1 MSAPEFLISG
11 LNAAAKQINA
21 VFSNIAA
28 DHWDRRATSEAMTPL
43 ESIRHLAHCYTAF
56 MSEARGQS
64 WDWRAPFD
72 LGVTE
77 PEDILAKANELRAQA
92 VDMVKSSTDETIYEK
107 AINYILLHDAYHV
120 GQMALFRMQTDPTWD
135 PHSLY

>member
-1 MSAPEFLISG
+1 MSAPEFLMSG
-11 LNAAAKQINA
+11 LNSAAKQINA
-21 VFSNIAA
+21 VFSNIAT
-28 DHWDRRATSEAMTPL
+28 DHWDHRATSEAMTPL

-56 MSEARGQS
+56 MSEARGQA

-77 PEDILAKANELRAQA
+77 PGDMLAKANEIRAQA
-92 VDMVKSSTDETIYEK
+92 VDLVKSSTDESIYEK
-107 AINYILLHDAYHV
+107 AIDYILLHDAYHV

-135 PHSLY
+135 PSSIY

>member
-1 MSAPEFLISG
+1 MSAPGFLING
-11 LNAAAKQINA
+11 LNAAAKQIHA
-21 VFSNIAA
+21 VFDSIAT

-120 GQMALFRMQTDPTWD
+120 GQMALFRMQTDPTLD